1 MTEIAIY
8 VEGGG
13 PNKSGRSELR
23 QGFDALFAD
32 LKNAARRKRL
42 GWKLSCFGGRDQTFE
57 AFANAIR
64 SEPRFVNVLLVD
76 SEGPI
81 PPETNDNALNAASRV
96 ALLALRDHW
105 NFTGVPN
112 ERVHLMTQC
121 TEAWIVADPA
131 VLTSFYGQGFRANL
145 LPGRPDL
152 EDEPKADLHNKLKRA
167 TRATRKGEY
176 DKIAHGS
183 QLLRRISPTLV
194 AARCRRFAT
203 FRQWLGNTIAVA
215 K

>member
-13 PNKSGRSELR
+13 PNKSGRAELR

-32 LKNAARRKRL
+32 LKGAARRKRL
-42 GWKLSCFGGRDQTFE
+42 GWTLTCFGGRDQTFE
-57 AFANAIR
+57 VFADAIR

-76 SEGPI
+76 SEDPI
-81 PPETNDNALNAASRV
+81 APETNDDALNAASRV
-96 ALLALRDHW
+96 AHLALRDHW
-105 NFTGVPN
+105 TFTGVPN
-112 ERVHLMTQC
+112 ERVHLMAQC
-121 TEAWIVADPA
+121 TEAWIVADPVA
-131 VLTSFYGQGFRANL
+131 LTAFYGQGFRANL

-152 EDEPKADLHNKLKRA
+152 EDEPKTDLHHKLKRA

-183 QLLRRISPTLV
+183 QLLRKISPALV

-203 FRQWLGNTIAVA
+203 FTQWMANAIAAA